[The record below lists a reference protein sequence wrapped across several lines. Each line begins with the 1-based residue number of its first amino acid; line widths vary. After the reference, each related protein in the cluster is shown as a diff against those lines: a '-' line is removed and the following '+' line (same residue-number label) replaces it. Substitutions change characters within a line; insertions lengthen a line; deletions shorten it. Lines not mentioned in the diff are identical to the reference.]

1 MMRVVAPLAEK
12 ARAERTGCSADNP
25 FVVMQE
31 RFSKTMI
38 QLLDLYRDARDQL
51 TEQTFHAVYGS
62 PVVQAA
68 CGISRNDGPARPRPG
83 ILPSSRAA
91 VDAEIASLK
100 GRIAQGNSLDAAAR
114 ALVYIAKAERRVE
127 ERTFD
132 MLRELSQEHPEV
144 PPQDFKN
151 ALREQW
157 AILTIDERAA
167 IETLPQLLPQD
178 PAQRRALLDK
188 LEAIVTVAG
197 NLNADG
203 QRRLNKIKEMLETG
217 NRRDSATRG
226 SHIAAE

>member
-1 MMRVVAPLAEK
+1 
-12 ARAERTGCSADNP
+12 
-25 FVVMQE
+25 
-31 RFSKTMI
+31 
-38 QLLDLYRDARDQL
+38 
-51 TEQTFHAVYGS
+51 
-62 PVVQAA
+62 
-68 CGISRNDGPARPRPG
+68 
-83 ILPSSRAA
+83 
-91 VDAEIASLK
+91 LK

-132 MLRELSQEHPEV
+132 MLRELSQAHPEV

-167 IETLPQLLPQD
+167 IGTLPQLLPQD

-203 QRRLNKIKEMLETG
+203 QRRLNKIKEMFETG
-217 NRRDSATRG
+217 NRRNLATRG